1 MESTKSELPVD
12 DPGVGLHFAVFGL
25 RLAGAVTGHR
35 SACSRVAG
43 CFGTAVSAHI
53 LDTLVSISRHLVFPL
68 LQHLR
73 RVPPDHLRGGCLLR
87 G

>member
-1 MESTKSELPVD
+1 MQSELSVD

-25 RLAGAVTGHR
+25 GLAGTVTGHW

-53 LDTLVSISRHLVFPL
+53 LDTLVSISRHLVFPPYPSRSDL
-68 LQHLR
+68 
-73 RVPPDHLRGGCLLR
+73 P
-87 G
+87 